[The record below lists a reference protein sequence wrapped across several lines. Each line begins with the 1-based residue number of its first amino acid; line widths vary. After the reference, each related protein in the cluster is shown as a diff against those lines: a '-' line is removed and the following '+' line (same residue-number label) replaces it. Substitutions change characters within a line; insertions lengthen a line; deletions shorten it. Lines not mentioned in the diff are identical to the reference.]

1 MKDAIIF
8 VLGCCAGAVIGNIVT
23 SKKLNKKFDE
33 HANEIIDEIV
43 EKELNEYK
51 KTHREKL
58 NEVHLADKELIPE
71 HEEVVNNGFVDYSRI
86 KPTEEATGPAVLAN
100 EIDEP
105 DDQPEEEMDVSGEPC
120 VKNMVYEIG
129 EDDFYDNKV
138 WYDKRSLLYYPGN
151 DVLVDEETEEICNTD
166 VEGSDVE
173 YLGDVWLDM
182 ISSNPPFNGNPG
194 PIFIRNDEYSID
206 FQINIK
212 EGNYDLE

>member
-86 KPTEEATGPAVLAN
+86 KPTE
-100 EIDEP
+100 
-105 DDQPEEEMDVSGEPC
+105 
-120 VKNMVYEIG
+120 
-129 EDDFYDNKV
+129 
-138 WYDKRSLLYYPGN
+138 
-151 DVLVDEETEEICNTD
+151 
-166 VEGSDVE
+166 
-173 YLGDVWLDM
+173 
-182 ISSNPPFNGNPG
+182 
-194 PIFIRNDEYSID
+194 
-206 FQINIK
+206 
-212 EGNYDLE
+212 